1 MHPEP
6 DLSGAAP
13 VTPDAAGT
21 LSDDA
26 MISVRNMSKLYGD
39 FVALDRLNFDVQRGE
54 KIVVLGPSGSGKSTL
69 IRTFN
74 RIEPHDSGSILID
87 GTLIDDKTNLTQL
100 RCMVGMVFQNYNLF
114 PHLSVVDNCTL
125 APQLVRSLSR
135 KEAKDMALH
144 FLQQVGIPEQANKYP
159 IQLSGG
165 QQQRVAIARALCMQP
180 EVMLFD
186 EPTAALDPEAIT
198 GVVSIMNTLAEQGI
212 TTLCVTHEMAF
223 SRHIADKIIFMDRG
237 RILEITPPEE
247 FFTTP
252 QTERAQNFLNQMIRY

>member
-1 MHPEP
+1 MQSDTLPHNGGQPP
-6 DLSGAAP
+6 HDAP
-13 VTPDAAGT
+13 
-21 LSDDA
+21 
-26 MISVRNMSKLYGD
+26 MISVRNMSKLYGE
-39 FVALDRLNFDVQRGE
+39 FVALDRLNFDVMRGE

-74 RIEPHDSGSILID
+74 RIEPHDSGSILVD
-87 GTLIDDKTNLTQL
+87 GKLINEKTNLTEL

-114 PHLSVVDNCTL
+114 PHLSVLDNCTL
-125 APQLVRSLSR
+125 APLLVRKVPR
-135 KEAKDMALH
+135 KDAQEMAH
-144 FLQQVGIPEQANKYP
+144 NFLAQVGISEQANKYP

-165 QQQRVAIARALCMQP
+165 QQQRVAIARALCMKP

-198 GVVSIMNTLAEQGI
+198 GIVSIMDTLAEQGI

-223 SRHIADKIIFMDRG
+223 SRRIADKIVFMDQG
-237 RILEITPPEE
+237 RILEITPPET

-252 QTERAQNFLNQMIRY
+252 QTDRAQSFLDQMIRY

>member
-1 MHPEP
+1 MHSNSLPHTHQP
-6 DLSGAAP
+6 PAP
-13 VTPDAAGT
+13 AVP
-21 LSDDA
+21 
-26 MISVRNMSKLYGD
+26 MIAVHNMSKLYGE
-39 FVALDRLNFDVQRGE
+39 FVALDRLSFDVQRGE

-87 GTLIDDKTNLTQL
+87 GKVINDKTSLTEL

-114 PHLSVVDNCTL
+114 PHLSVLDNCTL
-125 APQLVRSLSR
+125 APQLVRNVPR
-135 KEAKDMALH
+135 KDAQEMAH
-144 FLQQVGIPEQANKYP
+144 NFLKQVGIPEQANKYP

-198 GVVSIMNTLAEQGI
+198 GVVSIMDTLAEQGI

-223 SRHIADKIIFMDRG
+223 SRRIADKIIFMDQG
-237 RILEITPPEE
+237 RILEITPPEQ

-252 QTERAQNFLNQMIRY
+252 QTERANNFLNQMIRY